1 VSVIFK
7 PIFIA
12 KNKIEQENSKKK
24 YKHLEKLKSKPKNT
38 QRGRQPGGE
47 RKISVKMP
55 MLMFGV
61 YQSDSPSVSL

>member
-12 KNKIEQENSKKK
+12 KNKKKIRKVVGKARLKIPENW
-24 YKHLEKLKSKPKNT
+24 
-38 QRGRQPGGE
+38 GGE

-55 MLMFGV
+55 LLMFGV
-61 YQSDSPSVSL
+61 YQSDSPSRSRKG